1 MHLMNAILNKTN
13 NGKLIA
19 AVAVLA
25 LIACAFMAVGVASE
39 ESDGAPTSQMT
50 GEEFLKEASQGV
62 ITLDK
67 NVELTSQVM
76 LTGSLTVNL
85 NGFTL
90 SSTED
95 VSNMFCNA
103 GTGSAAGTNNVDL
116 VINGEKTG
124 SAIDASKR
132 ITFFRADECSLTVTG
147 GTYTA
152 GDYGFIW
159 YAANTLANNIIV
171 SNVKI
176 DSTMAAFWLSNRA
189 IENAVFTN
197 CEITSDF
204 MGIYFGTVQE
214 ATITNCDISV
224 SGTNSSSAVE
234 IKAGNVTFDG
244 CTITSTKYTASNNV
258 STNGNGESESAIT
271 INNGYNASAGTTAVN
286 VIVKNSTITN
296 SATNSKPVI
305 LTSVNDNPIFFAW
318 EGHDAYDVAITGINE
333 AKVTVGTV
341 SGEETSVEASTVDDA
356 NTLLASGAVDKVVL
370 TGKVDAS
377 NTQIFVPKDKTLVI
391 ADDTTITGT
400 NINPIKIANG
410 GYVEVNTASSA
421 SKTFKVV
428 GGPQTNGV
436 NFINVSGDFVITGG
450 SVHVEGNISG
460 TIQNNGE
467 TDVSI
472 NGTIDGDL
480 TITGTGTVTFD
491 NATITNNAVVTL
503 DDKVTYEVV
512 GDMRLYGEIQA
523 VKDNTNNA
531 TINVKKSTNPENTF
545 TAYASATIGKG
556 VIVTGTG
563 KIDIGAAMSNV
574 SINDDIE
581 SDAEW
586 SQSQKVTVTDSIT
599 IKSGWSMTVLGELII
614 NEGCSI
620 TVEEGATLTVGSR
633 TAIAT
638 GVVVDGTIE
647 VDKGGIFTVE
657 KAIKVTVS
665 GDIVSSGTFT
675 VNSKVTVKNGGSIAI
690 EDAEGSSIVVSANN
704 DFVIENGGSLDISA
718 TMSISGITNKG
729 TITLDGAI
737 IAPNTEAGVTNS
749 IIIMGADGAVVNV
762 DSFTHNEANMTIT
775 GKGMVAGK
783 DADKNDVVIGTTTGT
798 KVNNIVF
805 KGDKDTG
812 IEGLVVTSS
821 VTSETIDK
829 KVVYTN
835 TLLVS
840 GNVDIV
846 DDRVVAAG
854 QTATAF
860 DYTLYF
866 NGGEGITVPAE
877 STLNLGD
884 NVIVQINRG
893 VLNVDGDVIATGDLT
908 SANQSKGQIVSGG
921 SVDIY
926 VSGLITAE
934 KEIDS
939 AMVNAFHYT
948 GTDANKYEYY
958 TTLVNAVANSA
969 KIDYHGDV
977 DVEENVTIPADAE
990 LSAGENAG
998 TITVGSTEDRTVT
1011 LTVANTATL
1020 KNCKID
1026 VYGTVIIENAK
1037 KDLKGGNITSDVTI
1051 TEEPKV
1057 TYTNIYTALNN
1068 AESGEVKITRTGTPV
1083 ILDKDIEVKSGVT
1096 LVIPSGAVV
1105 TILDRV
1111 TLTVNGTVEN
1121 SGSINNARYDAATEN
1136 YVAGN
1141 GFNPVKDGKTNT
1153 DAAEIVVNGAFK
1165 SIEFTAY
1172 DTATGSS
1179 INYYIPGAYYQII
1192 DTEGAW
1198 YYITPVEQAAAVSN
1212 SVEDDIVIYGEVSVG
1227 DVDFTGDKDQYV
1239 SVIVD
1244 GKLTANTVSV
1254 SYGTFQVIPGA
1265 QFDGTVDSALGSIAF
1280 VNAANF
1286 TVTDS
1291 FDADKVETMSVLGSP
1306 IQADKDGAES
1316 SMTIASGNIAV
1327 VDVAGLNIVD
1337 TVTVYAVEYAGIENF
1352 AIAAG
1357 ATLTVTGQGV
1367 ELFAGEMTVDGTL
1380 VATDYGSVD
1389 VDTLTVRGTFNIES
1403 ETDDHA
1409 AGQAKITTL
1418 LVGIAQD
1425 EDYPY
1430 KYVDASAAAVTSDV
1444 AIVGLSNI
1452 YVSAESTVTGDM
1464 TKGMN
1469 STEFYVEDAL
1479 WMTVYVKSSTTGF
1492 FLADEKTYNFQPGDL
1507 VSSEF
1512 VSWNTADGD
1521 KVVVGKYIGTDG
1533 YQQVYANINYNVYN
1547 VVITLDN
1554 TVGSV
1559 AIDGQM
1565 LVYDSDLGGYVLPG
1579 GQKLTAGQHTV
1590 TYTLAANYEG
1600 TPTLTSQNVAVS
1612 GLTFTLSGDFKG
1624 ENAQGNIETIDYYL
1638 SLGGATLADTSIVIE
1653 GGNGG
1658 SDSLGLTDYLL
1669 IILVVL
1675 IVIMAIMVAMRLMRS

>member
-1 MHLMNAILNKTN
+1 MNAILNKTN

-25 LIACAFMAVGVASE
+25 LIACAFMAAGVASE

-50 GEEFLKEASQGV
+50 GEQFLAEASQGV

-76 LTGSLTVNL
+76 LTESLTVNL

-90 SSTED
+90 SSAED

-103 GTGSAAGTNNVDL
+103 GTGSAAGTDNVDL

-159 YAANTLANNIIV
+159 YAANTQNPPANNIIV

-176 DSTMAAFWLSNRA
+176 DSAMAAFWLSNRA

-244 CTITSTKYTASNNV
+244 CTITSTKYTASDNV

-286 VIVKNSTITN
+286 VIVKNSAITN
-296 SATNSKPVI
+296 SASNSKPVI
-305 LTSVNDNPIFFAW
+305 LTSVNENPIFFAW
-318 EGHDAYDVAITGINE
+318 EGHDADDVAITGTN
-333 AKVTVGTV
+333 KDSVTVGTI
-341 SGEETSVEASTVDDA
+341 SGQETSVEASSVEDA
-356 NTLLASGAVDKVVL
+356 NALLSSDAVDKVVL
-370 TGKVDAS
+370 TGDVDVS
-377 NTQIFVPKDKTLVI
+377 STELSVPKDKVIVI
-391 ADDTTITGT
+391 ADDTNIIGT
-400 NINPIKIANG
+400 DTNPIKIYSG
-410 GYVEVNTASSA
+410 GYVEVNASSSE

-428 GGPQTNGV
+428 GGSQTKGV

-467 TDVSI
+467 EDVFI
-472 NGTIDGDL
+472 TGTIDGDL
-480 TITGTGTVTFD
+480 TITGTGTVKFD

-503 DDKVTYEVV
+503 DDGVTYEVV

-531 TINVKKSTNPENTF
+531 IINVKKSTNPENTF
-545 TAYASATIGKG
+545 TAYAGATIGKG

-586 SQSQKVTVTDSIT
+586 SL
-599 IKSGWSMTVLGELII
+599 KSGWSMTVLGELII

-620 TVEEGATLTVGSR
+620 TVEEGATLTVGSK

-657 KAIKVTVS
+657 KAIEVTVS

-690 EDAEGSSIVVSANN
+690 EDAEGSSIVVGANN

-749 IIIMGADGAVVNV
+749 TIIMGADGAVVNV
-762 DSFTHNEANMTIT
+762 DSFTHNEATMTIT
-775 GKGMVAGK
+775 DKGMVAGK

-798 KVNNIVF
+798 KVNNIF
-805 KGDKDTG
+805 FNGAKDTG

-884 NVIVQINRG
+884 NVIVQINGG

-1037 KDLKGGNITSDVTI
+1037 KDLNGGNITTDVTI

-1121 SGSINNARYDAATEN
+1121 SGSINNARYDAATET

-1141 GFNPVKDGKTNT
+1141 GFNPVKDGKTNSY
-1153 DAAEIVVNGAFK
+1153 AAEIVVNGAFK
-1165 SIEFTAY
+1165 SIASSRQPPFPTASR
-1172 DTATGSS
+1172 TTSS
-1179 INYYIPGAYYQII
+1179 S
-1192 DTEGAW
+1192 TERSPSEMS
-1198 YYITPVEQAAAVSN
+1198 TSPVTRIS
-1212 SVEDDIVIYGEVSVG
+1212 
-1227 DVDFTGDKDQYV
+1227 T
-1239 SVIVD
+1239 
-1244 GKLTANTVSV
+1244 
-1254 SYGTFQVIPGA
+1254 
-1265 QFDGTVDSALGSIAF
+1265 SAS
-1280 VNAANF
+1280 
-1286 TVTDS
+1286 
-1291 FDADKVETMSVLGSP
+1291 
-1306 IQADKDGAES
+1306 S
-1316 SMTIASGNIAV
+1316 SM
-1327 VDVAGLNIVD
+1327 
-1337 TVTVYAVEYAGIENF
+1337 EN
-1352 AIAAG
+1352 
-1357 ATLTVTGQGV
+1357 
-1367 ELFAGEMTVDGTL
+1367 
-1380 VATDYGSVD
+1380 
-1389 VDTLTVRGTFNIES
+1389 
-1403 ETDDHA
+1403 
-1409 AGQAKITTL
+1409 
-1418 LVGIAQD
+1418 
-1425 EDYPY
+1425 
-1430 KYVDASAAAVTSDV
+1430 
-1444 AIVGLSNI
+1444 
-1452 YVSAESTVTGDM
+1452 
-1464 TKGMN
+1464 
-1469 STEFYVEDAL
+1469 
-1479 WMTVYVKSSTTGF
+1479 
-1492 FLADEKTYNFQPGDL
+1492 
-1507 VSSEF
+1507 
-1512 VSWNTADGD
+1512 
-1521 KVVVGKYIGTDG
+1521 
-1533 YQQVYANINYNVYN
+1533 
-1547 VVITLDN
+1547 
-1554 TVGSV
+1554 
-1559 AIDGQM
+1559 
-1565 LVYDSDLGGYVLPG
+1565 
-1579 GQKLTAGQHTV
+1579 
-1590 TYTLAANYEG
+1590 
-1600 TPTLTSQNVAVS
+1600 
-1612 GLTFTLSGDFKG
+1612 
-1624 ENAQGNIETIDYYL
+1624 
-1638 SLGGATLADTSIVIE
+1638 
-1653 GGNGG
+1653 
-1658 SDSLGLTDYLL
+1658 
-1669 IILVVL
+1669 
-1675 IVIMAIMVAMRLMRS
+1675 